1 MLSLSCHLL
10 NYINFYFL
18 NSWQLNKL
26 QNCWF
31 SVNGPNAVKLFGDN
45 LWICKDENGV
55 TRVSRTFK
63 KISSWRWSSCFARL
77 TVCELESKTYII
89 LFNLLLFLFEK
100 TQNELKR
107 DHDKVAVSDAYEDK
121 FLKRLQ
127 KLSIF
132 LKMLFPQ
139 IHKLWPKLFY
149 NILLP
154 KVSCK
159 LVCTF
164 ELWTILLMVLQSS
177 IPTHDLY
184 WLQLFLS
191 LRLQSGKLRS

>member
-1 MLSLSCHLL
+1 MKTASLELVGHLKKFHL
-10 NYINFYFL
+10 DA
-18 NSWQLNKL
+18 
-26 QNCWF
+26 
-31 SVNGPNAVKLFGDN
+31 GPVVLRGDT
-45 LWICKDENGV
+45 W
-55 TRVSRTFK
+55 
-63 KISSWRWSSCFARL
+63 L

-164 ELWTILLMVLQSS
+164 ELWTILLMVLQSY